1 MTEVYNRKTKQL
13 EEVKHFG
20 SNKLNNIYKNKLLT
34 KILTSKLISKIYG
47 ISNSTKLSK
56 NKINKFIED
65 NKIDMSKYENKEYNS
80 FNDFFIRK
88 KKILIKKVLY
98 HQ

>member
-20 SNKLNNIYKNKLLT
+20 GNKLNKIYKNKLLT

-56 NKINKFIED
+56 RKINKFI
-65 NKIDMSKYENKEYNS
+65 K
-80 FNDFFIRK
+80 
-88 KKILIKKVLY
+88 
-98 HQ
+98 